1 MMVRCTDESYP
12 PWYRQ
17 KRNISYA
24 TSPGSLQDSYIREAF
39 ALSITKS
46 KGHHPAPARAPP
58 YNNPRIQ
65 GNSSSG
71 RSEMKAIRVHEYGGP
86 EVLSYEEVP
95 VPEPGSGEA
104 RVRLSASGVNF
115 IDVYQRTGTYPME
128 LPFTLGL
135 EGAGEVEAVGEG
147 VEEISPGD
155 YVAFT
160 MVQGAYAE
168 YIVAPVEKLVPFNV
182 TLVEARMAAA
192 VILQGMTAHYLTHST
207 FPVQAGQKVL
217 VHAAAGGVGLLLC
230 QLAKMRG
237 AMVIG
242 TVSTEEKARLAKGA
256 GADEVI
262 LYTEQDF
269 VEETK
274 RITGGEGVHVVY
286 DSVGKD
292 TFDGGLDCL
301 QRRGYMV
308 LFGGSSGQVP
318 PVDLQILNTKG
329 SLFATRPKLADYITT
344 REELL
349 WRAESLFTWIGQ
361 NNLDVRIGG
370 TYELADAKLAHQ
382 DLEGRKTTGKLIL
395 IP

>member
-1 MMVRCTDESYP
+1 
-12 PWYRQ
+12 
-17 KRNISYA
+17 
-24 TSPGSLQDSYIREAF
+24 
-39 ALSITKS
+39 
-46 KGHHPAPARAPP
+46 
-58 YNNPRIQ
+58 
-65 GNSSSG
+65 
-71 RSEMKAIRVHEYGGP
+71 MKAIRVNEYGGP
-86 EVLSYEEVP
+86 EVLSYEDAS
-95 VPEPGSGEA
+95 VPEPGQGEA
-104 RVRLSASGVNF
+104 RVRLAASGVNF
-115 IDVYQRTGTYPME
+115 IDVYQRTGVYPMD
-128 LPFTLGL
+128 LPFIAGQ
-135 EGAGEVEAVGEG
+135 EGAGEVEAVGGG

-155 YVAFT
+155 YVAFAG
-160 MVQGAYAE
+160 VPGAYAE
-168 YIVAPVEKLVPFNV
+168 YVVAPAERLVPFNV
-182 TLVEARMAAA
+182 TYVEARMAAA
-192 VILQGMTAHYLTHST
+192 VMLQGMTAHYLTHST
-207 FPVQAGQKVL
+207 FPVQEGQTVL

-237 AMVIG
+237 ATVIG
-242 TVSTEEKARLAKGA
+242 TAGTEEKAKLARSA

-292 TFDGGLDCL
+292 TFDGGLDSL
-301 QRRGYMV
+301 RPRGYMV

-318 PVDLQILNTKG
+318 PFDLQVLNQKG
-329 SLFATRPKLADYITT
+329 SLFVTRPKLNDYMAT

-349 WRAESLFTWIGQ
+349 WRAQSLFTWIGQ

-370 TYELADAKLAHQ
+370 SYRLSEADQAHR